1 MFINLTH
8 FLVPKIFF
16 ILSYLANPIFVYLIH
31 SEKSF
36 QFGDYKYLLYFF
48 AMFNMTSSLVDVLV
62 PICVHTY
69 HYATMVF
76 IVDGPFFEI
85 MSYLNQGVSFMS
97 PKTIQM
103 QKRLFWA
110 LFVQTVIPI
119 CVSFMPCIVSL
130 YGSVFRLDYWS
141 SINYM
146 SSIAISTFPFLD
158 PLAITLCL
166 PALRRR
172 LFGKFGRKIAPNS
185 ST

>member
-1 MFINLTH
+1 M
-8 FLVPKIFF
+8 FF

-31 SEKSF
+31 TEISF

-48 AMFNMTSSLVDVLV
+48 AVFNMTSSLVDVSV
-62 PICVHTY
+62 PI
-69 HYATMVF
+69 
-76 IVDGPFFEI
+76 I
-85 MSYLNQGVSFMS
+85 MSYLKQGVSFMS
-97 PKTIQM
+97 PRTMNM
-103 QKRLFWA
+103 QKRSFWA

-119 CVSFMPCIVSL
+119 CVSFMPCTIAL
-130 YGSVFRLDYWS
+130 YGSVFRLEFSS

-158 PLAITLCL
+158 PLAITMCL

-172 LFGKFGRKIAPNS
+172 LFQNMGIKISQNP